1 MLSEDRKNE
10 GVLLE
15 QSIRMNVT
23 IAALD
28 KVTDRTG
35 FIIKRRT
42 EKKFVEDI
50 LKSIQTKYASI
61 ENDVDSL
68 SGGNQQKI
76 ALAKWIAADCK
87 CIVFD
92 EPTRGV
98 DIGAKVEIYKV
109 INSFAENGI
118 AVVMISSEMPEI
130 IGMCDRVYVMRNGK
144 VSGELEKEELSE
156 DQLIGLAMEV

>member
-1 MLSEDRKNE
+1 MY
-10 GVLLE
+10 
-15 QSIRMNVT
+15 
-23 IAALD
+23 
-28 KVTDRTG
+28 
-35 FIIKRRT
+35 KR
-42 EKKFVEDI
+42 
-50 LKSIQTKYASI
+50 QI